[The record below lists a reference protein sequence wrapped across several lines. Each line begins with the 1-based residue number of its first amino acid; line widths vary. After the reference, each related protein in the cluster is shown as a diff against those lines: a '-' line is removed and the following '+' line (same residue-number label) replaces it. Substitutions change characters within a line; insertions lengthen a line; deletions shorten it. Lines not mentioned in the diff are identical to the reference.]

1 MKRFCICFVLLTIIG
16 GGWALAQQAD
26 DVTLLKEKILDFQN
40 GDPLGIRLFTA
51 CSEVTGYGSYVTRP
65 DSSIKEGD
73 TVVFYFEP
81 KNLFTKRE
89 GGSYEIAY
97 TADIV
102 ILAANG
108 QEVYAQKDAVSVQQ
122 ASASPQLDLY
132 GTFKFTFE
140 RIVPGKYVVKTVLH
154 DKLKGQSAEAV
165 WPFEVMK

>member
-1 MKRFCICFVLLTIIG
+1 MKRLCILFVIVAVIG
-16 GGWALAQQAD
+16 GSWVLAQQAD

-51 CSEVTGYGSYVTRP
+51 CTEVRDFGSYIARP
-65 DSSIKEGD
+65 DNRIREGD

-89 GGSYEIAY
+89 GGSYGIAY

-102 ILAANG
+102 ILAENG
-108 QEVYAQKDAVSVQQ
+108 QEVYAQKDAVSVQE
-122 ASASPQLDLY
+122 SFASPRLDLY

-154 DKLKGQSAEAV
+154 DKYKGQTAEAI
-165 WPFEVMK
+165 WPFDVVK

>member
-1 MKRFCICFVLLTIIG
+1 MKRLCILFVLCTVIG
-16 GGWALAQQAD
+16 GSWALAQQTD

-51 CSEVTGYGSYVTRP
+51 CSEVRDYGSYVTRP
-65 DSSIKEGD
+65 DNRIKEGD

-89 GGSYEIAY
+89 SGSYEIAY
-97 TADIV
+97 TADIT

-108 QEVYAQKDAVSVQQ
+108 QEVYAQKDAVSVQHT
-122 ASASPQLDLY
+122 SASPRLDLY

-140 RIVPGKYVVKTVLH
+140 RIVPGNYVVKTVLH
-154 DKLKGQSAEAV
+154 DKLKGQNAEAV
-165 WPFEVMK
+165 WPFEVVK